1 MNYLIIKNK
10 DKKSATYFKV
20 DGYSLNSKNKNIKL
34 KDAINVNKMVI
45 INQSLIDKII
55 NRNIDSKFKKLINLI
70 LGIYD
75 TSDDPAGNMML
86 ALNEVEKFKREV
98 INKYVNYMNKKQLE
112 KLERKIRLLE
122 GEIAKK
128 SYLMNER
135 IDEVEYETRKSVSIS
150 T

>member
-10 DKKSATYFKV
+10 DKKSATYFTV
-20 DGYSLNSKNKNIKL
+20 DGYSLNAKNKNIKL

-135 IDEVEYETRKSVSIS
+135 IDEVEYETRKSR
-150 T
+150 

>member
-10 DKKSATYFKV
+10 DKKSATYFTV

-45 INQSLIDKII
+45 INQSLIDKVID
-55 NRNIDSKFKKLINLI
+55 RNIDSKFKKLINLI

-122 GEIAKK
+122 EEIAKK

-135 IDEVEYETRKSVSIS
+135 IDEVEYETRKSR
-150 T
+150 

>member
-10 DKKSATYFKV
+10 DKKSATYFTV

-75 TSDDPAGNMML
+75 NSDDPAGNMML

-135 IDEVEYETRKSVSIS
+135 IDEVEYETRKSR
-150 T
+150 

>member
-10 DKKSATYFKV
+10 DKKSATYFTV

-135 IDEVEYETRKSVSIS
+135 IDEVEYETRKSR
-150 T
+150 

>member
-1 MNYLIIKNK
+1 MNYLIIKSK
-10 DKKSATYFKV
+10 DKRSTTYFNI

-45 INQSLIDKII
+45 INQSLIDKVI
-55 NRNIDSKFKKLINLI
+55 NKNIDSKFKKLINLI

-98 INKYVNYMNKKQLE
+98 INKYISYMNKKQI
-112 KLERKIRLLE
+112 ERLDKKIRLLE
-122 GEIAKK
+122 GEITKQ
-128 SYLMNER
+128 SYFMNEKMNE
-135 IDEVEYETRKSVSIS
+135 IEYESRKSR
-150 T
+150 

>member
-1 MNYLIIKNK
+1 
-10 DKKSATYFKV
+10 
-20 DGYSLNSKNKNIKL
+20 
-34 KDAINVNKMVI
+34 MVI

-98 INKYVNYMNKKQLE
+98 INKYVN
-112 KLERKIRLLE
+112 
-122 GEIAKK
+122 
-128 SYLMNER
+128 
-135 IDEVEYETRKSVSIS
+135 
-150 T
+150 

>member
-1 MNYLIIKNK
+1 MNYLIVK
-10 DKKSATYFKV
+10 DKKKKQVIYFECNKLN
-20 DGYSLNSKNKNIKL
+20 GYQMTAKNKNIKL

-135 IDEVEYETRKSVSIS
+135 IDEVEYETRKSR
-150 T
+150 

>member
-1 MNYLIIKNK
+1 MNYSIIKNK

-135 IDEVEYETRKSVSIS
+135 IDEVEYETRKSR
-150 T
+150 

>member
-1 MNYLIIKNK
+1 MNYLIIKSK

-20 DGYSLNSKNKNIKL
+20 DGYSVSAKNKNIKL

-45 INQSLIDKII
+45 INQSFIDKMIDK
-55 NRNIDSKFKKLINLI
+55 NIDSKFKKLINFI

-75 TSDDPAGNMML
+75 DGDDPAGNMML

-98 INKYVNYMNKKQLE
+98 INKYLNYMNKKQLE

-122 GEIAKK
+122 AEITKR
-128 SYLMNER
+128 SYLMNEMMN
-135 IDEVEYETRKSVSIS
+135 EVEYETRKSR
-150 T
+150 

>member
-10 DKKSATYFKV
+10 DKKSATYFTV

-45 INQSLIDKII
+45 INQSLIDKVID
-55 NRNIDSKFKKLINLI
+55 RNIDSKFKKLINLI

-135 IDEVEYETRKSVSIS
+135 IDEVEYETRKSR
-150 T
+150 

>member
-10 DKKSATYFKV
+10 DKKSATYFTV

-34 KDAINVNKMVI
+34 KDEINVNKMVI
-45 INQSLIDKII
+45 INQSLIDKVID
-55 NRNIDSKFKKLINLI
+55 RNIDSKFKKLINLI

-135 IDEVEYETRKSVSIS
+135 IDEVEYETRKSR
-150 T
+150 

>member
-75 TSDDPAGNMML
+75 DSDDPAGNMML

-135 IDEVEYETRKSVSIS
+135 IDEVEYETRKSR
-150 T
+150 

>member
-10 DKKSATYFKV
+10 DKKSATYFTV
-20 DGYSLNSKNKNIKL
+20 DGYSLNAKNKNIKL

-75 TSDDPAGNMML
+75 NSDDPAGNMML
-86 ALNEVEKFKREV
+86 ALNEVEKFKR
-98 INKYVNYMNKKQLE
+98 
-112 KLERKIRLLE
+112 
-122 GEIAKK
+122 
-128 SYLMNER
+128 
-135 IDEVEYETRKSVSIS
+135 
-150 T
+150 

>member
-1 MNYLIIKNK
+1 
-10 DKKSATYFKV
+10 
-20 DGYSLNSKNKNIKL
+20 
-34 KDAINVNKMVI
+34 
-45 INQSLIDKII
+45 
-55 NRNIDSKFKKLINLI
+55 
-70 LGIYD
+70 
-75 TSDDPAGNMML
+75 MML

-135 IDEVEYETRKSVSIS
+135 IDEVEYETRKSR
-150 T
+150 

>member
-75 TSDDPAGNMML
+75 TSDDTAGNMML

-135 IDEVEYETRKSVSIS
+135 IDEVEYETRKSR
-150 T
+150 

>member
-10 DKKSATYFKV
+10 DKKSSTYFKV

-135 IDEVEYETRKSVSIS
+135 IDEVEYETRKSR
-150 T
+150 

>member
-34 KDAINVNKMVI
+34 KDAINVNKIVI

-135 IDEVEYETRKSVSIS
+135 IDEVEYETRKSR
-150 T
+150 

>member
-1 MNYLIIKNK
+1 MNYLIIKKK
-10 DKKSATYFKV
+10 DKKSATYFTV

-45 INQSLIDKII
+45 INQSLIDKVID
-55 NRNIDSKFKKLINLI
+55 RNIDSKFKKLINLI

-135 IDEVEYETRKSVSIS
+135 IDEVEYETRKSR
-150 T
+150 

>member
-135 IDEVEYETRKSVSIS
+135 IDEVEYETRKSR
-150 T
+150 

>member
-122 GEIAKK
+122 EEIAKK

-135 IDEVEYETRKSVSIS
+135 IDEVEYETRKSR
-150 T
+150 

>member
-75 TSDDPAGNMML
+75 NSDDPAGNMML

-135 IDEVEYETRKSVSIS
+135 IDEVEYETRKSR
-150 T
+150 

>member
-10 DKKSATYFKV
+10 DKKSATYFTV

-75 TSDDPAGNMML
+75 DSDDPAGNMML

-135 IDEVEYETRKSVSIS
+135 IDEVEYETRKSR
-150 T
+150 

>member
-10 DKKSATYFKV
+10 DKKSATYFTV

-122 GEIAKK
+122 EEIAKK

-135 IDEVEYETRKSVSIS
+135 IDEVEYETRKSR
-150 T
+150 

>member
-98 INKYVNYMNKKQLE
+98 INKYVNYMKKKQLE

-135 IDEVEYETRKSVSIS
+135 IDEVEYETRKSR
-150 T
+150 